1 MLPWEFER
9 LTPAELDDLL
19 EGYRERDL
27 RQWQHEAW
35 MVAHLMNISGKSLK
49 KGSRI
54 KPEDLLPKSSPA
66 RQRKD

>member
-1 MLPWEFER
+1 V
-9 LTPAELDDLL
+9 

-35 MVAHLMNISGKSLK
+35 LVAHLMNISGKSLK

-54 KPEDLLPKSSPA
+54 KPADLLPKPTPA
-66 RQRKD
+66 RHK